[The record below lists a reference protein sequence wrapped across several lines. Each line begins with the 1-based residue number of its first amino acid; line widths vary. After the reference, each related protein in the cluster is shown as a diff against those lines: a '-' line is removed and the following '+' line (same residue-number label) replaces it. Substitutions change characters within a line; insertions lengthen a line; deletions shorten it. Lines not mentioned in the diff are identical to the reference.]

1 MSTQQYSQDV
11 NAVSTVKNTS
21 KAFARFNDLR
31 SKYDNMSL
39 QQLNKALESYN
50 EILLDPEKSATLS
63 TEQLTEMN
71 YINNLIADRRWIT
84 VNCSRFINNV
94 MKKLITPRYSQEN
107 KNINIIF

>member
-1 MSTQQYSQDV
+1 MSTHQYSQSV
-11 NAVSTVKNTS
+11 NAVATVQNTS

-39 QQLNKALESYN
+39 QQLNKKLESYN

-71 YINNLIADRRWIT
+71 YINNLIADRGGLR
-84 VNCSRFINNV
+84 
-94 MKKLITPRYSQEN
+94 
-107 KNINIIF
+107 

>member
-1 MSTQQYSQDV
+1 MSTQQYSQSV
-11 NAVSTVKNTS
+11 NAVATVQNTS

-39 QQLNKALESYN
+39 TDLEAKLESYN

-71 YINNLIADRRWIT
+71 YINNLIADRGGLR
-84 VNCSRFINNV
+84 
-94 MKKLITPRYSQEN
+94 
-107 KNINIIF
+107 